1 MKREL
6 RVKVEIW
13 SDIVCPW
20 CYIGKRRLET
30 ALDDFPHRDNVEI
43 VYRSFQLDPSAEKH
57 SGVSATDMLA
67 KKYRVSRE
75 RAEAMNAR
83 VSALAAQEGLAYHLE
98 SARHANTLD
107 AHRLI
112 HFAASHGRQIEMK
125 ERLLRAYFAEG
136 ADVGDVETLV
146 RLAAEIGLDAEVARE
161 SLETGAFVDA
171 VRADE
176 RRAQMLGITGV
187 PFFVIDEQYGISGA
201 QPTEVFAQALREI
214 WAESHPLM
222 RVGTDGPD
230 AGVCEGDACE
240 VGQD

>member
-75 RAEAMNAR
+75 RA
-83 VSALAAQEGLAYHLE
+83 
-98 SARHANTLD
+98 
-107 AHRLI
+107 
-112 HFAASHGRQIEMK
+112 
-125 ERLLRAYFAEG
+125 
-136 ADVGDVETLV
+136 
-146 RLAAEIGLDAEVARE
+146 
-161 SLETGAFVDA
+161 
-171 VRADE
+171 
-176 RRAQMLGITGV
+176 
-187 PFFVIDEQYGISGA
+187 
-201 QPTEVFAQALREI
+201 
-214 WAESHPLM
+214 
-222 RVGTDGPD
+222 
-230 AGVCEGDACE
+230 
-240 VGQD
+240 